1 VDKETNT
8 EDVFPEEVASLL
20 KERPGRRARGSP
32 FVRSSTIVRS
42 QTFSP
47 GARSQYVCRLYR
59 SDSDSSTLPRKS
71 PFVRN
76 TLERRTL
83 RYKQVCVTET
93 DTESRLTLGVIVT
106 KVKRNSKSHI
116 PTLLYSEQLLTGN
129 EKTGQS
135 SAPSVFFSRHAGGSL
150 TGSSLWGPPWALA
163 AQRRLVRPTLLFQTR
178 QTKLDFHQEQ
188 AAEKMLR
195 KASKGVCQLRG
206 QNHKEPVQG
215 EDSIFHKTKD

>member
-8 EDVFPEEVASLL
+8 EDLFPEEVASLP

-59 SDSDSSTLPRKS
+59 SDSDSSTLPRKC

-83 RYKQVCVTET
+83 RYKQHLCKPVPAYPIWECLFSTLVQKQAIKADSLQRLEDAQLQGHT
-93 DTESRLTLGVIVT
+93 DLPAWVLRDERFRS
-106 KVKRNSKSHI
+106 
-116 PTLLYSEQLLTGN
+116 LLREA
-129 EKTGQS
+129 E
-135 SAPSVFFSRHAGGSL
+135 R
-150 TGSSLWGPPWALA
+150 
-163 AQRRLVRPTLLFQTR
+163 QTR
-178 QTKLDFHQEQ
+178 QTKVDFHQEQ
-188 AAEKMLR
+188 AAEKMLK

-206 QNHKEPVQG
+206 QNLKEPIQVQTFRWA
-215 EDSIFHKTKD
+215 EARASLSLWLFTLKPLSL